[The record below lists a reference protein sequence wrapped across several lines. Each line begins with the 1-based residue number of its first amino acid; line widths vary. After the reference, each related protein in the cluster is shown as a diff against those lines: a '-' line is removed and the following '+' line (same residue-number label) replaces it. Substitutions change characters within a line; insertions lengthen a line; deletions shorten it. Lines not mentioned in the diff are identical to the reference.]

1 MNNINQAEK
10 RKKKKKK
17 KWCRDFQSNFS
28 FQSQCRQINT
38 KVTNIMHKTGTKEIL
53 ENKTQLGEET
63 EWRSLGFVLSQ
74 SKIINQEG
82 NNGKNSNSE
91 S

>member
-1 MNNINQAEK
+1 
-10 RKKKKKK
+10 
-17 KWCRDFQSNFS
+17 
-28 FQSQCRQINT
+28 
-38 KVTNIMHKTGTKEIL
+38 MHKTGTKEIL